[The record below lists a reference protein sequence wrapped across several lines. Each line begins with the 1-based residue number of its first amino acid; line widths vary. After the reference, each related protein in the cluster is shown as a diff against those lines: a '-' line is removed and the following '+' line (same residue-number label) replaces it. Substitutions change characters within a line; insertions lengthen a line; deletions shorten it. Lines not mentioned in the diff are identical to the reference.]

1 MKEIVVLYR
10 NELFNDSFDPCF
22 KRVKFNGQGWPTAG
36 GVGGGGGYS
45 VVPCSLRLAGPLDE
59 PVMSM
64 RVFLLNGAFS
74 SVAARVEFGEE
85 LQPGSSTSSC
95 IGRPGRPFYFSDKT
109 KNV

>member
-1 MKEIVVLYR
+1 MGDGR
-10 NELFNDSFDPCF
+10 
-22 KRVKFNGQGWPTAG
+22 
-36 GVGGGGGYS
+36 GYS
-45 VVPCSLRLAGPLDE
+45 VVPCSLRLAGSLDE

-85 LQPGSSTSSC
+85 LQPGSSTSGC
-95 IGRPGRPFYFSDKT
+95 VGRPGRPFYFSDKT